1 MSRRIARL
9 KYLVA
14 SFLFAALF
22 FIQSL
27 TLTWTPRFAFQALIL
42 NLAIMLGIYAFR
54 GFDNSTTYSLN
65 SCIVSYISGTILGIL
80 FALIPII
87 LFTPRLPR
95 LTFGVTALVAA
106 LVFPLLS
113 CMMMRYSIKHLP
125 PRRYLVIGKEEELA
139 PILEEVEKASMG
151 KFEIYSYMNPTAASL
166 TQAITFEE
174 TKPFDAILIGDPK
187 LARDVDFT
195 VNQAE
200 QNGFALEY
208 LPLLVESTLKRIPLE
223 IIDIFRDYYDVA
235 FTDIHV
241 SQRKRVFDLMVSAIG
256 LILSSPVILFLAIAI
271 PIESGWPLIFKQKRI
286 GLHMKPFVFKKF
298 RSLTNVSEEDLN
310 KLEDPNETIGVRE
323 TKIGKF
329 IRRLRLDEIPQF
341 INVFQGNMSIIG
353 PRPEME
359 NYHRKALE
367 HIPYYAYRY
376 RLKPGISGWAQINY
390 PHTSTMEDYRR
401 KTEYDLY
408 YIKNQSFRLDL
419 EIALKT
425 VETMLGMR
433 GSK

>member
-1 MSRRIARL
+1 VVGRIASL

-42 NLAIMLGIYAFR
+42 NVAIMLGIYAFR

-95 LTFGVTALVAA
+95 LTFGVTAVIAA

-166 TQAITFEE
+166 TEAITFEE
-174 TKPFDAILIGDPK
+174 TKPFDAILIGDPE
-187 LARDVDFT
+187 LAEGVDEILSEGRSAATDV
-195 VNQAE
+195 
-200 QNGFALEY
+200 EY
-208 LPLLVESTLKRIPLE
+208 LPRIVEETLQRIPE
-223 IIDIFRDYYDVA
+223 ILLIKFRDYYDVI
-235 FTDIHV
+235 FSDIYL
-241 SQRKRVFDLMVSAIG
+241 SRRMRVFDLLLSSI
-256 LILSSPVILFLAIAI
+256 LILICSPFLILAVVYVLARDGKPVFFKQERAGYLGKTYKLLKLRTMDDIRNENGLTESVTT
-271 PIESGWPLIFKQKRI
+271 ESGKILR
-286 GLHMKPFVFKKF
+286 KF
-298 RSLTNVSEEDLN
+298 RLN
-310 KLEDPNETIGVRE
+310 
-323 TKIGKF
+323 
-329 IRRLRLDEIPQF
+329 EIPQL
-341 INVFQGNMSIIG
+341 INVIKGNMSLVG
-353 PRPEME
+353 CRPDLPWQHSKWSKTFPKYSARM
-359 NYHRKALE
+359 NYL
-367 HIPYYAYRY
+367 
-376 RLKPGISGWAQINY
+376 PGITGHAQVMYKYVN
-390 PHTSTMEDYRR
+390 TDEEVKKRL
-401 KTEYDLY
+401 EYDLY
-408 YIKNQSFRLDL
+408 YIKNRSVKLYLITLIRTF
-419 EIALKT
+419 ET
-425 VETMLGMR
+425 VILGR
-433 GSK
+433 GR

>member
-1 MSRRIARL
+1 MSRRIASL

-42 NLAIMLGIYAFR
+42 NVAIMLGIYAFR

-187 LARDVDFT
+187 LARDVDGVLSRSF
-195 VNQAE
+195 NK
-200 QNGFALEY
+200 FDIEY
-208 LPLLVESTLKRIPLE
+208 LPVIVESTLKRIPMKL
-223 IIDIFRDYYDVA
+223 IDLFKDYYDVS
-235 FTDIHV
+235 FSMVHQ
-241 SQRKRVFDLMVSAIG
+241 SHRKRVVDILISSFALVALSPVF
-256 LILSSPVILFLAIAI
+256 LILWLLII
-271 PIESGWPLIFKQKRI
+271 IEDGRPGIFTQERV
-286 GLHMKPFVFKKF
+286 GLNSKTFKIHKF
-298 RSLTNVSEEDLN
+298 RSMRNTSEANGSRYATEQGDN
-310 KLEDPNETIGVRE
+310 II
-323 TKIGKF
+323 KIGNLMRP
-329 IRRLRLDEIPQF
+329 IRLDEIPQF
-341 INVFQGNMSIIG
+341 FDIIRGTMSFIG
-353 PRPEME
+353 PRPEQPRFAE
-359 NYHRKALE
+359 ELSE
-367 HIPYYAYRY
+367 ELPYYKLRHKVKTG
-376 RLKPGISGWAQINY
+376 LTGWAQTNY
-390 PHTSTMEDYRR
+390 KYAATIEEQEKKLS
-401 KTEYDLY
+401 YDLFY
-408 YIKNQSFRLDL
+408 VKNQSTMLDL
-419 EIALKT
+419 QIILKT
-425 VETMLGMR
+425 FETVLFRKGA
-433 GSK
+433 K